1 MSCPTPTCPNHLDS
15 LRIHWRLPEDGHGV
29 LHHGPPAHVHVGDQ
43 VPGAVQAQQA
53 ALVQVLVL
61 PDRRLPPAQRVVV
74 VSEGQRALEFV
85 SNIIPGSANLL
96 LGQIGVV
103 VFTESRPITFLI
115 VKIRNAE
122 IYVTLN
128 LSVFLRVMA
137 IRFVVP
143 GERI

>member
-1 MSCPTPTCPNHLDS
+1 M
-15 LRIHWRLPEDGHGV
+15 
-29 LHHGPPAHVHVGDQ
+29 
-43 VPGAVQAQQA
+43 
-53 ALVQVLVL
+53 
-61 PDRRLPPAQRVVV
+61 VV

-85 SNIIPGSANLL
+85 SDIVPGSANLL